1 MHERAMI
8 AFVIDSMERYYF
20 ARRLVNAVRKEFDFL
35 FLTSEPIAHV
45 RLCLSGFRSVYL
57 HRAGLPRLRQD
68 ELVSRTGYE
77 TAIEVL
83 NGHVTL
89 ERARRDA
96 DAICRIVSR
105 AFRRFSV
112 SQCLIWNG
120 QQLLGRTI
128 SKVCEQYGIQRKF
141 LEISNLPDKLFV
153 DGSGVNALSTIS
165 ADPTIIDALP
175 MPNEDEHRRWLEE
188 YERYKARPLP
198 QSQTFLSRKAV
209 SSVNYAL
216 KFATRGVARTSL
228 RTVRMRSGA
237 AAHRQAQNV
246 LAKDFSTQPYVF
258 LPLQVS
264 GDTQIKLHS
273 DVNNAGAVEIASG
286 LASRAGVRLL
296 VKLHPAENDAA
307 MIAEIVRLQNAYSF
321 DIVAAPTTELIKH
334 AQKVVTINSTVGLEA
349 LLYGKEVISLGR
361 CFYKEF
367 DRVRLLKYIHSFL
380 VDGIDYFGS
389 GEISV
394 LSAQNVLSRAV

>member
-1 MHERAMI
+1 VIFINTMHERAMI

-128 SKVCEQYGIQRKF
+128 SKVPC
-141 LEISNLPDKLFV
+141 
-153 DGSGVNALSTIS
+153 
-165 ADPTIIDALP
+165 
-175 MPNEDEHRRWLEE
+175 
-188 YERYKARPLP
+188 
-198 QSQTFLSRKAV
+198 FLSH
-209 SSVNYAL
+209 L
-216 KFATRGVARTSL
+216 GGGTLLATCCLVRHAAGLCSC
-228 RTVRMRSGA
+228 TVQHG
-237 AAHRQAQNV
+237 
-246 LAKDFSTQPYVF
+246 
-258 LPLQVS
+258 
-264 GDTQIKLHS
+264 
-273 DVNNAGAVEIASG
+273 
-286 LASRAGVRLL
+286 
-296 VKLHPAENDAA
+296 
-307 MIAEIVRLQNAYSF
+307 
-321 DIVAAPTTELIKH
+321 
-334 AQKVVTINSTVGLEA
+334 
-349 LLYGKEVISLGR
+349 
-361 CFYKEF
+361 
-367 DRVRLLKYIHSFL
+367 
-380 VDGIDYFGS
+380 
-389 GEISV
+389 
-394 LSAQNVLSRAV
+394 